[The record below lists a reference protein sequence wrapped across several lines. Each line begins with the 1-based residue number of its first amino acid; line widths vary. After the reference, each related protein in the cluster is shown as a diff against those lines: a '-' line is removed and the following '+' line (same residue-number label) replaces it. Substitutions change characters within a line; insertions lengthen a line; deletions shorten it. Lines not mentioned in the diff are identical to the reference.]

1 VVPVD
6 SSPSILAVSLALQ
19 LAAAAKE
26 QRLQESRRAV
36 SWVVIAKRFWQLR
49 SLSFRCADLAKVPE
63 G

>member
-36 SWVVIAKRFWQLR
+36 SWVVIAKRFWQL
-49 SLSFRCADLAKVPE
+49 DP
-63 G
+63 